1 MAEPSTRT
9 VARALELLAAV
20 CDAGDLPLADAARRT
35 ELSSSTALRLL
46 RTLEGAGFVRRDPDG
61 TFRPGLRIM
70 QLGAQALSSES
81 LVSLAADPLRR
92 LVEATG
98 ESCYLSVPHLR
109 GARDGHG
116 IYLAMEEGTHS
127 VRHTSWVGRTVP
139 LDGTAVG
146 AVLRGEAPTDGPE
159 AGYVVVED
167 AVESDVTAI
176 AAPVRVATSAETG
189 PEAGAI
195 VAALSIVAPSYRMSP
210 QRAADHGRLVA
221 QEARGILHAAE
232 DHTPQDHT
240 PQIHLEERDR

>member
-1 MAEPSTRT
+1 MAESSTRT
-9 VARALELLAAV
+9 VARALDLLAAV
-20 CDAGDLPLADAARRT
+20 CDAGDLPLAEVARRT

-46 RTLEGAGFVRRDPDG
+46 RTLEGAGFVRRDTDG
-61 TFRPGLRIM
+61 TYRPGLRIM

-98 ESCYLSVPHLR
+98 ESCYLSVPHLQSAQN
-109 GARDGHG
+109 GYG

-139 LDGTAVG
+139 LEGTAAG
-146 AVLRGEAPTDGPE
+146 AALRGDAPAEGPD

-176 AAPVRVATSAETG
+176 AAPVRVDTSSDD
-189 PEAGAI
+189 GAI
-195 VAALSIVAPSYRMSP
+195 VAALSIVAPSYRMTA
-210 QRAADHGRLVA
+210 QRAADYGRLVA
-221 QEARGILHAAE
+221 QEAHGILRAAQ
-232 DHTPQDHT
+232 DTPHQTDLH
-240 PQIHLEERDR
+240 ERDR